1 MSCKLSNEELKQEIE
16 NLKKLL
22 PYRKN
27 YYEVRE
33 LLYFY
38 ESELKKRCDK
48 WKLFHFSNCF

>member
-48 WKLFHFSNCF
+48 